1 MGQEADNTRPFEE
14 ELDSPQ
20 SNSPQNKTDG
30 SASAPDNF
38 VEFVDRSLPVVVWL
52 AEVPS
57 FRFTFVGGASES
69 LLGYPSQLWTELSF
83 WEDHVYVEDRDWVV
97 ARRRQALKTH
107 SDYNAEYRLVSRT
120 GEAVWV
126 REIGRVLS
134 AQASGQQLA
143 GVIVDLSKWRTGQ
156 KSLGEDQRWLRQIID
171 TIPVQIW
178 SGPADGTIDY
188 CNARWR
194 NELGLTL
201 DQLQGDG
208 WQKVLHPED
217 RDRVLRAWRE
227 SVINGS
233 PYEQKV
239 RRLMA
244 NGQYLWFLCRGVPL
258 RNEKGEVLRWF
269 GANTDIDGQKKAEQ
283 ALWESYQRVHLLLD
297 LSHHFIS
304 KLEARELFNALQ
316 ESLRRLI
323 GWDWATILLPDAR
336 GDQLNVSLSPDNAH
350 LREGN
355 SLPIQGSV
363 QGDVYLSGKPVYFAI
378 EDLPALCPVF
388 RKSQSMQETARAA
401 NIRAGC
407 ALPLVHGGRIIG
419 VLVLM
424 TRTPQDFTEQDV
436 GFLMELASLVA
447 AALNNSLQFDRA
459 NASQAKLI
467 SERRYIDEQ
476 VRSEAGFEEIVGES
490 VALRNVL
497 TDVNIVAP
505 TDSTVL
511 ITGETGT
518 GKELIARGIHDRSPR
533 RDHSFIKVDCTA
545 IPATLMESE
554 LFGHERG
561 AFTGAI
567 SQRLGRFEAADQGTL
582 FLDEVGEV
590 PLELQTKLLRVLQ
603 DHAFERIGSNQTR
616 RVDVRVIAA
625 TNRNLETMVESG
637 KFREDLYYRLK
648 VFPITIPPLRERSSD
663 IPPLVTHYVA
673 KYARRMKKDVSI
685 VPTAVMN
692 VFMRYAWPGN
702 VRELQ
707 HFIERSVIISRGK
720 VLQAPVRELERAIE
734 RRHPSRAR
742 VAADR
747 TLQDIE
753 RESILQAL
761 EESNWIVGGPHG
773 AAVKLGLKRTTLASM
788 MERLAIWRPQNR

>member
-1 MGQEADNTRPFEE
+1 MGQKADTQPFEE
-14 ELDSPQ
+14 EPHRAESSPE
-20 SNSPQNKTDG
+20 NKADG
-30 SASAPDNF
+30 NASAPDNF
-38 VEFVDRSLPVVVWL
+38 AEFVDRDLPVAVWL
-52 AEVPS
+52 AEIPK
-57 FRFTFVGGASES
+57 FRFTFVSGASES
-69 LLGYPSQLWTELSF
+69 LLGYPSEIWTEPSF
-83 WEDHVYVEDRDWVV
+83 WDDHVYPEDRGWVV
-97 ARRRQALKTH
+97 ARRSQAVKTH
-107 SDYNAEYRLVSRT
+107 SDYNAEYRLVSNA

-134 AQASGQQLA
+134 AQASGQHLA

-156 KSLGEDQRWLRQIID
+156 KSLGEDHRWLRQIID

-178 SGPADGTIDY
+178 SGPADGTLDY

-208 WQKVLHPED
+208 WQKMLHPED
-217 RDRVLRAWRE
+217 RERVLHAWQV
-227 SVINGS
+227 SVMNGS
-233 PYEQKV
+233 PYEQKE
-239 RRLMA
+239 RHLMA
-244 NGQYLWFLCRGVPL
+244 TGQYLWFLCRGVPL

-269 GANTDIDGQKKAEQ
+269 GANTDIDGQEKAEQ
-283 ALWESYQRVHLLLD
+283 ALRESYQRLRLLLD

-304 KLEARELFNALQ
+304 KLETRELFNALQ

-323 GWDWATILLPDAR
+323 GWDWATILLPDTG
-336 GDQLNVSLSPDNAH
+336 GDRLSVYLSPDNAY
-350 LREGN
+350 LREGF
-355 SLPIQGSV
+355 SIPVQGSL
-363 QGDVYLSGKPVYFAI
+363 QGAVYRSGKPIYFRI
-378 EDLPALCPVF
+378 EDLSNLCGVY
-388 RKSQSMQETARAA
+388 RKNQWMQEIARDA
-401 NIRAGC
+401 NIKAGYS
-407 ALPLVHGGRIIG
+407 LPLLLGGRVIG
-419 VLVLM
+419 VLFLM

-436 GFLMELASLVA
+436 GFFTELASLVA
-447 AALNNSLQFDRA
+447 AALSNSLQFDRA
-459 NASQAKLI
+459 NASQLKLI

-490 VALRNVL
+490 AALRNVL
-497 TDVNIVAP
+497 TDVSTVAP

-511 ITGETGT
+511 ITGDTGT
-518 GKELIARGIHDRSPR
+518 GKELIARAIHDRSLR
-533 RDHSFIKVDCTA
+533 RDYSFIKVDCTA

-567 SQRLGRFEAADQGTL
+567 NQRLGRFEAADQGTL

-625 TNRNLETMVESG
+625 TNRDLEMMVESG

-648 VFPITIPPLRERSSD
+648 VFPIIIPPLRERSSD

-707 HFIERSVIISRGK
+707 HFIERSVIVSRGK
-720 VLQAPVRELERAIE
+720 VLQAPVRELERAID

-742 VAADR
+742 VATDR
-747 TLQDIE
+747 TLQQIE

-761 EESNWIVGGPHG
+761 KESNWIVGGPHG

-788 MERLAIWRPQNR
+788 MERLGIWRPHNK